1 MVCSSVSRKLLS
13 PFGSLL
19 GLVWC
24 PGGREGGERKGRE
37 GEPQGGSEGMYT
49 HLHVLNQCCSVQI
62 SAAAFN
68 ISAKLIATDKVCG
81 SWCPAGS
88 GCSKVPSS
96 CAPGPGIHW
105 LEKQA
110 HLGEEREI

>member
-1 MVCSSVSRKLLS
+1 MVVCWAW
-13 PFGSLL
+13 FGVLE
-19 GLVWC
+19 G
-24 PGGREGGERKGRE
+24 GKEERGREEKENHRE
-37 GEPQGGSEGMYT
+37 GEEKEGGRSEGMYT